1 MQPEPAHRYATHSPR
16 AGDIFQLILSGKAT
30 SRTALEHYSGLSRA
44 TVSQRL
50 DALFAARL
58 IVETR
63 ATLPSGGR
71 PARVLGVAAQSRL
84 VLAAH
89 IGERTVRMALT
100 DIRASILAERIANV
114 DVTAGPVH
122 ILGEIANAFRA
133 LLREAGRDA
142 PDVLGIGLSLPAPVD
157 YQNARAS
164 GPSIMRGWDGFDIRG
179 WFAHEGMA
187 SVMADNDVNLMAMT
201 EHQLYRRDTDH
212 FIFIKVGT
220 GIGSGII
227 IEKRIYRGAQGAAG
241 DVGHIQFSSTDAP
254 LCRCG
259 KLGCVEARAG
269 GWAIARDLRAFG
281 FKVEDARGVM
291 DLVAD
296 GRPEAVHLI
305 RQAARVIGEVVA
317 DIVSMF
323 NPSLIVIGGTL
334 ADSGE
339 HLLSGIKE
347 IVYQRCL
354 PLAAHRLEIT
364 TASTN
369 ARAALIGAALMII
382 QENLQPENIERM
394 LESTRPV

>member
-1 MQPEPAHRYATHSPR
+1 M
-16 AGDIFQLILSGKAT
+16 
-30 SRTALEHYSGLSRA
+30 
-44 TVSQRL
+44 
-50 DALFAARL
+50 
-58 IVETR
+58 
-63 ATLPSGGR
+63 PSGGR

-89 IGERTVRMALT
+89 IGERTVHMAIT
-100 DIRASILAERIANV
+100 DIRTSILAERIADV
-114 DVTAGPVH
+114 DMTAGPIR
-122 ILGEIANAFRA
+122 ILGRIAATFRA
-133 LLREAGRDA
+133 LLRETGREA
-142 PDVLGIGLSLPAPVD
+142 SDVLGIGLSLPAPVD
-157 YQNARAS
+157 YQNACAS

-179 WFAHEGMA
+179 WFAQQGMA
-187 SVMADNDVNLMAMT
+187 SVMADNDVNLMALA
-201 EHQLYRRDTDH
+201 EHQLFRRDTNH
-212 FIFIKVGT
+212 FVFIKVGT

-241 DVGHIQFSSTDAP
+241 DVGHIQFGSTDAP

-269 GWAIARDLRAFG
+269 GWAIARDLRALG
-281 FKVEDARGVM
+281 FNVEDAHGVM
-291 DLVAD
+291 ELVAD
-296 GRPEAVHLI
+296 GQPEAVHLI

-334 ADSGE
+334 ASSGE

-347 IVYQRCL
+347 MVYQRCL

-369 ARAALIGAALMII
+369 SHAALIGAALMIVR
-382 QENLQPENIERM
+382 ETLQAENIERM
-394 LESTRPV
+394 LESARLAGSRSAPATGLPD